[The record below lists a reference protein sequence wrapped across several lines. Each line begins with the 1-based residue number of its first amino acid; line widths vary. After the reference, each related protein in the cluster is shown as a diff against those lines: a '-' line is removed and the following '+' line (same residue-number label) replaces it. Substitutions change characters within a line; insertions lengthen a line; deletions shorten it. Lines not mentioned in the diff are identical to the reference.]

1 MESSALPRRPGGLC
15 RHRGSQCA
23 TLWAGHPSPVLPQ
36 RPSCLRV
43 ADMGQRLW
51 PSKFRHLSASV
62 SPSVHQEALPA
73 PLVVTKW
80 PVAAASHPGG
90 HRAAQGTEGRGPG
103 APPALGRRGWGLGVG
118 PAPRRPPGG
127 SFCSRSSPGQLLP
140 RAHAGL
146 EARARGQECPS
157 RPQGFWQVGH
167 KSVLK
172 LGGSPGGPRGRGAP
186 GTYPALTGPLQPQL
200 L

>member
-80 PVAAASHPGG
+80 PVATASHPGG
-90 HRAAQGTEGRGPG
+90 HRAAQGTEDRGPG
-103 APPALGRRGWGLGVG
+103 APSALGRRGWGLGAGPVLG
-118 PAPRRPPGG
+118 SCQAVPFAPAPPLGSCCHVPTLGWRPGPGV
-127 SFCSRSSPGQLLP
+127 RNAPAAP
-140 RAHAGL
+140 RASGRWGTSQCL
-146 EARARGQECPS
+146 S
-157 RPQGFWQVGH
+157 W
-167 KSVLK
+167 
-172 LGGSPGGPRGRGAP
+172 GGSPGGPRGRGAP
-186 GTYPALTGPLQPQL
+186 GTCPALTGPLQPQL